1 VDLIYITGAVF
12 LACALFA
19 LYLPLRGWQVWRG
32 AYRYWVVLPL
42 LPPLGLIVFLVRGM
56 LRSPPEHRVEPGLLV
71 ITVLVSLLLSAGLWL
86 IYEKRRKD

>member
-1 VDLIYITGAVF
+1 MIYITGAVF

-32 AYRYWVVLPL
+32 SFRYWVVLPL
-42 LPPLGLIVFLVRGM
+42 LPLVGLTIFLLRGM
-56 LRSPPEHRVEPGLLV
+56 LQTPPEHRVEPGLLV
-71 ITVLVSLLLSAGLWL
+71 ITVLVSLILSAVLWL

>member
-1 VDLIYITGAVF
+1 MIYITGAVF

-32 AYRYWVVLPL
+32 RFRYWVVLPL
-42 LPPLGLIVFLVRGM
+42 LPLAGLTIFLLRGM
-56 LRSPPEHRVEPGLLV
+56 LQTPPEHRVEPGLLV
-71 ITVLVSLLLSAGLWL
+71 ITVLVSLILSAVLWL

>member
-1 VDLIYITGAVF
+1 LIYITGAVF

-32 AYRYWVVLPL
+32 SFRYWVVLPL
-42 LPPLGLIVFLVRGM
+42 LPLVGLTIFLLRGM
-56 LRSPPEHRVEPGLLV
+56 LQTPPEHRVEPGLLV
-71 ITVLVSLLLSAGLWL
+71 ITVLVSLILSAVLWL